1 MKKLLLIF
9 IFSQFASCQ
18 YKPDNKAVEL
28 VKEANEIGAKSFYKD
43 SIENDKA
50 LKLID
55 KAIKIND
62 EYLSAYRSKAIFL
75 YAKKDIEGLIE
86 NNLKIIE
93 LRPNQPMWKI
103 QRGLLLEIKGDK
115 IKAQE
120 SYKLGLKEYE
130 ELLKKKEMNKNFNF
144 RIEYI
149 SALEA
154 NENLNQGKV
163 EMQKLRRDFPEN
175 EMVQSYLKIYK
186 LKTKSELISLWKNE
200 ETDVEVSTAHNRL

>member
-18 YKPDNKAVEL
+18 YKPDSKAVEL
-28 VKEANEIGAKSFYKD
+28 IKEANGIGAKSLYKD

-55 KAIKIND
+55 EAIKIDD
-62 EYLSAYRSKAIFL
+62 EYLSAYQAKATFL
-75 YAKKDIEGLIE
+75 YAKKDINGLLE

-103 QRGLLLEIKGDK
+103 QRGLLLEINGDK

-120 SYKLGLKEYE
+120 NYKLGLNQYTEM
-130 ELLKKKEMNKNFNF
+130 LKQKEMNQDFNF
-144 RIEYI
+144 RIEYV

-154 NENLNQGKV
+154 NEKLNQAKV
-163 EMQKLRRDFPEN
+163 EMEKLNNDFPGN
-175 EMVQSYLKIYK
+175 EIVQAYVKEYK
-186 LKTKSELISLWKNE
+186 LKTKAELISLWKNGE
-200 ETDVEVSTAHNRL
+200 

>member
-18 YKPDNKAVEL
+18 YKPDSKAVEL
-28 VKEANEIGAKSFYKD
+28 VKEANGIGAKSFYKD

-55 KAIKIND
+55 EAIKID
-62 EYLSAYRSKAIFL
+62 DKYISAYQSKTTFL
-75 YAKKDIEGLIE
+75 YAKKDINGLLE

-103 QRGLLLEIKGDK
+103 QRGLFLEINGNKME
-115 IKAQE
+115 AQE
-120 SYKLGLKEYE
+120 SYKLGVNEYE
-130 ELLKKKEMNKNFNF
+130 ELLKKKEMSQDFNF

-154 NENLNQGKV
+154 NENLNQAKV
-163 EMQKLRRDFPEN
+163 EMENLRSDFPEN
-175 EMVQSYLKIYK
+175 EIVQSYVKEYK
-186 LKTKSELISLWKNE
+186 LKSKAELISLWKNGE
-200 ETDVEVSTAHNRL
+200 

>member
-28 VKEANEIGAKSFYKD
+28 IREANEIGAKSFYKD
-43 SIENDKA
+43 SIENGKA

-55 KAIKIND
+55 EAIKID
-62 EYLSAYRSKAIFL
+62 DKYLSAYQSKATFL
-75 YAKKDIEGLIE
+75 YAKKDIKGLLE

-103 QRGLLLEIKGDK
+103 QRGLLLEINGNKL
-115 IKAQE
+115 KAKE
-120 SYKLGLKEYE
+120 SYKLGLNEYQK
-130 ELLKKKEMNKNFNF
+130 LLKKKEMNQDFNF
-144 RIEYI
+144 RIEYV

-154 NENLNQGKV
+154 NENLNQAKV
-163 EMQKLRRDFPEN
+163 EMEKLRNDFPEN
-175 EMVQSYLKIYK
+175 EIVQSYVKEYK
-186 LKTKSELISLWKNE
+186 LKSKAELISLWKNGE
-200 ETDVEVSTAHNRL
+200 